1 MQVLQVG
8 SEKLLLLEL
17 EPSVVSGIATQLG
30 YTAGD
35 IEDTPR
41 ALSIEL
47 RVEDREAPLLLFD
60 AADPGNLGWFSRCHF
75 YVEGATG
82 GVLQTPI
89 RLANLRD
96 SLGCVRADGIR
107 MQIAKELPAK
117 FRMPG
122 KQPLNEHAIYAI
134 VYNLLGALME
144 VGVAV
149 CGPGVVKPLS
159 GRRQTV
165 RSRT

>member
-17 EPSVVSGIATQLG
+17 EPQAVSGIATQLG
-30 YTAGD
+30 FKVRD
-35 IEDTPR
+35 LEDTPR
-41 ALSIEL
+41 VLSLEL
-47 RVEDREAPLLLFD
+47 RAEDREGPLLLFD

-82 GVLQTPI
+82 AVLQTPI

-96 SLGCVRADGIR
+96 ASGRVRSDGIR
-107 MQIAKELPAK
+107 VQIAKELPAK

-144 VGVAV
+144 VGVAI

-159 GRRQTV
+159 GRSQTV